1 MEAVLQESLER
12 LIGTRLVKT
21 LPVSG
26 GDIARAYLLH
36 TTTDRLFCKYFQDA
50 KAIDMFRCEKEGLEA
65 IQASGNINAPVVH
78 YCDQIET
85 GAVLI
90 MQYIEAR
97 RPSASDMS
105 TFGAQLALMH
115 KETSPEF
122 GWKSDNYIGSLSQTN
137 NKHLNWVDFYVE
149 ERLEPQLEMARKKAL
164 LSSEELPS
172 SEVMKN
178 TLNEIAAKVKPSL
191 LHGDLWAGNY
201 LISSEGE
208 PYLIDPA
215 TYFGHSEIDIAM
227 SRLFGGFQDSFYQA
241 YEEVL
246 PSEGP
251 VDDRIRVYQLY
262 YLLVHLNLFGGSYY
276 SGVKAILKSYFY

>member
-178 TLNEIAAKVKPSL
+178 TLNEI
-191 LHGDLWAGNY
+191 
-201 LISSEGE
+201 
-208 PYLIDPA
+208 
-215 TYFGHSEIDIAM
+215 
-227 SRLFGGFQDSFYQA
+227 
-241 YEEVL
+241 
-246 PSEGP
+246 
-251 VDDRIRVYQLY
+251 
-262 YLLVHLNLFGGSYY
+262 
-276 SGVKAILKSYFY
+276 

>member
-12 LIGTRLVKT
+12 LIGAQLTKA

-36 TTTDRLFCKYFQDA
+36 TSTDRLFCKYLQNSQA
-50 KAIDMFRCEKEGLEA
+50 YDMFRSERDGLEA
-65 IQASGNINAPVVH
+65 IRANGKIKTPEVH
-78 YCDQIET
+78 YCAKIET

-90 MQYIEAR
+90 MDYIEAR
-97 RPSASDMS
+97 RPSTSDMF
-105 TFGAQLALMH
+105 TFGAQLASMH
-115 KETSPEF
+115 KVGAEDF
-122 GWKSDNYIGSLSQTN
+122 GWISDNYIGSLTQSN
-137 NKHLNWVDFYVE
+137 RKHLNWVDFYVE
-149 ERLEPQLEMARKKAL
+149 ERLEPQLEMAKKKAL
-164 LSSEELPS
+164 LTEEELPPR
-172 SEVMKN
+172 EVMKK
-178 TLNEIAAKVKPSL
+178 TLREIAGEVGPSL

-201 LISSEGE
+201 MISAEGV

-246 PSEGP
+246 PSEGLM
-251 VDDRIRVYQLY
+251 DDRIKIYQLY

-276 SGVKAILKSYFY
+276 SGVKAILKSYF

>member
-1 MEAVLQESLER
+1 MEAVLQKSLEQ
-12 LIGTRLVKT
+12 LIGARLEKA

-36 TTTDRLFCKYFQDA
+36 TSTDRLFCKYFQDA
-50 KAIDMFRCEKEGLEA
+50 QAYDMFRCEKDGLEA
-65 IQASGNINAPVVH
+65 IRASGHINAPKVH
-78 YCDQIET
+78 FCDHIET

-90 MQYIEAR
+90 MEFIEAQ
-97 RPSASDMS
+97 RPSASDMFR
-105 TFGAQLALMH
+105 FGGQLAMMH
-115 KETSPEF
+115 KEGGAEF
-122 GWKSDNYIGSLSQTN
+122 GWETDNYIGSLTQSN
-137 NKHLNWVDFYVE
+137 NRHIDWVDFFVE

-164 LSSEELPS
+164 LSTEELPS
-172 SEVMKN
+172 RELMKN
-178 TLNEIAAKVKPSL
+178 SLNEIASGIKPSL

-201 LISSEGE
+201 LISTGGV

-227 SRLFGGFQDSFYQA
+227 SRLFGGFQDSFYEG
-241 YEEVL
+241 YEEIL

-251 VDDRIRVYQLY
+251 LDDRIRVYQLY

-276 SGVKAILKSYFY
+276 SGVKAILKSYF